1 LANSYFSIEQSNKKR
16 SKFVKIAILKE
27 VLAGETRVAMLPSE
41 IKRLLKNENIAVLI
55 ESGAGDG
62 SFFPDSEY
70 EAVGAKIV
78 ENPYADADV
87 ILKLNPPTDDE
98 VAKIKDG
105 TTLISLLAP
114 FTNHA
119 FVKSLAAKNITTFC
133 LELIPRTTYAQS
145 MDVLSSQATVGG
157 YRAVLNAATHIG
169 KFFPMLMTP
178 AGTIKPATVL
188 VIGAGVAGLQ
198 AIATAS
204 RLGAKVEAFD
214 VRPAAREQVESLGA
228 KFLYMD
234 LDESSET
241 DSGYAIEM
249 DDEFIR
255 KEMEL
260 LHDAAKRV
268 DVIITTALI
277 FGKKAPILIKD
288 YMVKDMKG
296 GSCIIDMAAEN
307 GGNCE
312 LTKPDEIIV
321 ENGVT
326 IDGTIN
332 LPAQVPTHASL
343 MLSKN
348 LAKLLSDI
356 IKEGELVVDFENEV
370 TQGCVVTYE
379 GKIVHEMTKKIIEG
393 AK

>member
-1 LANSYFSIEQSNKKR
+1 MI
-16 SKFVKIAILKE
+16 VAIPKE
-27 VLAGETRVAMLPSE
+27 TLHGETRVAMLPGE
-41 IKRLLKNENIAVLI
+41 IKRLKSDEITVLI
-55 ESGAGDG
+55 ESGAGTG
-62 SFFPDSEY
+62 SFVSDSEY

-78 ENPYADADV
+78 NDVYPEADV
-87 ILKLNPPTDDE
+87 IVKINPPSNE
-98 VAKIKDG
+98 ELSKLKDG

-114 FTNHA
+114 FTNHDG
-119 FVKSLAAKNITTFC
+119 VQSLAKKNITSFC

-145 MDVLSSQATVGG
+145 MDVLSSQATIGG
-157 YRAVLNAATHIG
+157 YRAVLNAATHSG

-241 DSGYAIEM
+241 ESGYAIEM
-249 DDEFIR
+249 NDEFIR

-268 DVIITTALI
+268 DAIITTALI

-288 YMVKDMKG
+288 YMVKDMHD

-312 LTKPDEIIV
+312 LTEPGKLV
-321 ENGVT
+321 EKHGVK

-332 LPAQVPTHASL
+332 LPAEVPVHASL
-343 MLSKN
+343 MFSKN
-348 LAKLLSDI
+348 MAKLLSDI
-356 IKEGELVVDFENEV
+356 IKEDKLVVDFENEV
-370 TQGCVVTYE
+370 TKGCVVTHGGE
-379 GKIVHEMTKKIIEG
+379 IVHEMTKNIIEG

>member
-1 LANSYFSIEQSNKKR
+1 MI
-16 SKFVKIAILKE
+16 VAIPKE
-27 VLAGETRVAMLPSE
+27 IMSGETRVAMLPSE
-41 IKRLLKNENIAVLI
+41 IKRLKSDDITILVETDA
-55 ESGAGDG
+55 GAG
-62 SFFPDSEY
+62 SFVSDADY
-70 EAVGAKIV
+70 EAVGAQIVSDVYPKAEVVVKI
-78 ENPYADADV
+78 
-87 ILKLNPPTDDE
+87 NPPTKDE
-98 VAKIKDG
+98 LQKINDG

-114 FTNHA
+114 FTNHDC
-119 FVKSLAAKNITTFC
+119 VKALAEKKVTSFC

-157 YRAVLNAATHIG
+157 YRAVLNAATHSG

-198 AIATAS
+198 ALATAS

-234 LDESSET
+234 LDDSSET
-241 DSGYAIEM
+241 DGGYAIEM

-260 LHDAAKRV
+260 LHEVSKRV
-268 DVIITTALI
+268 DAIITTALI
-277 FGKKAPILIKD
+277 FGKTAPILIKD
-288 YMVKDMKG
+288 YMVKDMQD

-312 LTKPDEIIV
+312 LTEPGKV
-321 ENGVT
+321 VTKHGVV
-326 IDGTIN
+326 IDGTLN
-332 LPAQVPTHASL
+332 LPTEIPVHASL
-343 MLSKN
+343 MFSKN
-348 LAKLLSDI
+348 MAKLMSDI
-356 IKEGELVVDFENEV
+356 IKESKLVVDFENEV
-370 TQGCVVTYE
+370 TKGSVVTHDGE
-379 GKIVHEMTKKIIEG
+379 IVHEMTKNIIEG